1 MEKPEIKRI
10 GDYIISAIDMEESF
24 ANGVYR
30 DYTARKNWPGDLDSE
45 TFMKIQ
51 SLLKIL
57 INDTEKHKNILTQ
70 LKKKIVQL

>member
-10 GDYIISAIDMEESF
+10 GDYIISAIDMEETF

-30 DYTARKNWPGDLDSE
+30 DYTDRKNWPGDLDSE

-57 INDTEKHKNILTQ
+57 IDDTEKHKNILTR
-70 LKKKIVQL
+70 LKKKFVQL